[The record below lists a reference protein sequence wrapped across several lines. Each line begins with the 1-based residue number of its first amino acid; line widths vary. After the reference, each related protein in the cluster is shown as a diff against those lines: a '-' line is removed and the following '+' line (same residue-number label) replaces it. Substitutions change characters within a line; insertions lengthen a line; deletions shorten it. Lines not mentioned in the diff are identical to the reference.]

1 MTCLKLH
8 KKIRILLFSFLFLFS
23 LTTVVKGQAA
33 ILALIFGDKIASE
46 KFNLSLEIGGG
57 NNMYSGLTDEARA
70 PINTF
75 FGLGLNFK
83 MSEHIYFTPAV
94 YFVAKNQAQLN
105 SLNLD
110 SGNPG
115 LDAQF
120 VGVKTH
126 IQVNYTDLPLLF
138 AYQTSSEKWRFGL
151 GAQLSF
157 RGKVNAT
164 FENNEGE
171 FIQNYKPYT
180 ESFNWGPIAEID
192 YILPKVR
199 KGKGLVLRLRY
210 FHGMNN
216 VFNENFSGGTEVKFR
231 GLQFMLG
238 LPFLTDELAQ
248 KKLDRL
254 NNQ

>member
-1 MTCLKLH
+1 MANLKLM
-8 KKIRILLFSFLFLFS
+8 KRVRIYILTLILLIC
-23 LTTVVKGQAA
+23 TTPMVKGQAA

-57 NNMYSGLTDEARA
+57 NNMYSGLIDDTRA

-83 MSEHIYFTPAV
+83 MTEHIYFTPAV

-105 SLNLD
+105 ALNLE
-110 SGNPG
+110 SGNPN

-126 IQVNYTDLPLLF
+126 IQTNYTDLPLLF
-138 AYQTSSEKWRFGL
+138 SYQTNSEKWRFGL

-171 FIQNYKPYT
+171 FIQDYKSYT

-192 YILPKVR
+192 YILPKIR
-199 KGKGLVLRLRY
+199 KGKGLILRLRY

-216 VFNENFSGGTEVKFR
+216 VFNQNFAGGTEVKFR

-248 KKLDRL
+248 QKLDRL
-254 NNQ
+254 NK

>member
-1 MTCLKLH
+1 MANLKLM
-8 KKIRILLFSFLFLFS
+8 KRVRIYILTLILLICI
-23 LTTVVKGQAA
+23 TPMVKGQAA

-57 NNMYSGLTDEARA
+57 NNMYSGLTDDTRA

-83 MSEHIYFTPAV
+83 MTEHIYFTPAV

-105 SLNLD
+105 ALNLE
-110 SGNPG
+110 SGNPN

-126 IQVNYTDLPLLF
+126 IQTNYTDLPLLF
-138 AYQTSSEKWRFGL
+138 SYQTNSEKWRFGL

-171 FIQNYKPYT
+171 FIQDYKSYT

-192 YILPKVR
+192 YILPKIR
-199 KGKGLVLRLRY
+199 KGKGLILRLRY

-216 VFNENFSGGTEVKFR
+216 VFNQNFAGGTEVKFR

-248 KKLDRL
+248 QKLDRL
-254 NNQ
+254 NK